1 MKPILAAILLLP
13 ALLSHAS
20 AETNTKQVTVA
31 SKLET
36 IRDDAKRDRTET
48 TGYKLAIDL
57 RAASSVSGELKVVTV
72 IFGKKLP
79 GNNTVERK
87 STRSIRLGPEHQ
99 ASLTSDAEKFTHTDE
114 YQVKVETKKKP
125 GNNKKKQ
132 PVRYK
137 TIAATGE
144 KYSGWAVRVYQDGNL
159 IGEEASAAHLLLD
172 Q

>member
-125 GNNKKKQ
+125 GNNKKQ

-137 TIAATGE
+137 TIPAAGE